1 MKNFFNKIIGSLY
14 LKNPI
19 NIFLGH
25 KIYKNDTGFI
35 ANFVGD
41 YLIKKHSSL
50 KRNNK
55 INNSEDNN
63 LNKLINNGFVLLDFT
78 INDDIVKK
86 IRSEFQEK
94 IKNLDVPSDGR
105 LEISSINN
113 EKFYKDLPSVN
124 LIINEEIKKIL
135 EDYYGAGFKVLNTH
149 IYRTVKI
156 DNSTNNIEAYGSTEF
171 WHNDRST
178 TDSIKLFMLLNNI
191 DNEMG
196 PMHIIT
202 KQDTKKIISSGF
214 NKYREGVSNGM
225 IEENYDI
232 TQFVG
237 KSGSLMLGD
246 TNKCLHRGDI
256 LKTDTYRD
264 MLVFYIGISRD
275 KFEGIDPT
283 VSIKEQYYG
292 FKRLF
297 D

>member
-1 MKNFFNKIIGSLY
+1 
-14 LKNPI
+14 
-19 NIFLGH
+19 
-25 KIYKNDTGFI
+25 
-35 ANFVGD
+35 
-41 YLIKKHSSL
+41 
-50 KRNNK
+50 
-55 INNSEDNN
+55 
-63 LNKLINNGFVLLDFT
+63 
-78 INDDIVKK
+78 
-86 IRSEFQEK
+86 
-94 IKNLDVPSDGR
+94 
-105 LEISSINN
+105 
-113 EKFYKDLPSVN
+113 
-124 LIINEEIKKIL
+124 
-135 EDYYGAGFKVLNTH
+135 
-149 IYRTVKI
+149 
-156 DNSTNNIEAYGSTEF
+156 
-171 WHNDRST
+171 
-178 TDSIKLFMLLNNI
+178 MLLNNI

-225 IEENYDI
+225 IEENYDV

-292 FKRLF
+292 FKKLF